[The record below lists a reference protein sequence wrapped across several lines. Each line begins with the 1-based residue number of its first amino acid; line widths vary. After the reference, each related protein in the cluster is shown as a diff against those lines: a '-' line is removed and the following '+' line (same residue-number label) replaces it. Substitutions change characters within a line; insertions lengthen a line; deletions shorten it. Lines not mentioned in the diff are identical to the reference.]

1 MVGIVTSCAM
11 IVFAHASA
19 VVVWNEQP
27 TKLAMMEG
35 MYDSEV
41 PPLYAVGIVDEET
54 QEVIAPFAIPGGT
67 SFLATGNFDT
77 EYPGLNELAQTE
89 EYGAMVVEDMPVNL
103 VFQSYHLMVAMYGL
117 IMLTSILVLVFTF
130 RGGRIAKMRWL
141 QWAAVLSPLWP
152 FIAIQTGWIT
162 AEVGRQPWVVYP
174 SVTGPEGVELLTA
187 DGISMSVSSVEL
199 WVTLALF
206 VLVYAVLLVGW
217 ARVIG
222 RFIKEGPVTDG
233 EGPLDAQLGDAAPAA
248 AAADGAEVVAVEEA
262 VEVAAADAGDAKG
275 GE

>member
-1 MVGIVTSCAM
+1 
-11 IVFAHASA
+11 
-19 VVVWNEQP
+19 
-27 TKLAMMEG
+27 
-35 MYDSEV
+35 
-41 PPLYAVGIVDEET
+41 
-54 QEVIAPFAIPGGT
+54 
-67 SFLATGNFDT
+67 
-77 EYPGLNELAQTE
+77 
-89 EYGAMVVEDMPVNL
+89 MVVEDMPVNL

-248 AAADGAEVVAVEEA
+248 AAADGAEVVTVEET